1 MAIKNQ
7 VMSPLKGKLFALTVG
22 AVGVAV
28 ITLSAISVYLGIR
41 STGELK
47 DGVIDTFEA
56 QQQQTQ
62 QSLEGSYDAVKSS
75 TQEMERN
82 AAESLSGYLKT
93 HLDEELKVS
102 QETYRKS
109 VLESMDALVAML
121 SEVAVDPILSNKFA
135 TLVSYVKIANK
146 NPQVVYAI
154 YYDKDGRALTRY
166 LDRKNPKVKALLSQG
181 QGRTPMAKLLSASA
195 KDQDIREIKRDIQL
209 ENQRVGSITLGLSF
223 ERMRQ
228 DTEAAEGRFHALIAS
243 SRDEVGAVLRSE
255 SVRLLSKLQEVNQT
269 LLNETEAS
277 SAKAG
282 EAISET
288 SKGLVVTQTLVLM
301 IAGAIALGAISGFV
315 LVRILTPMN
324 TLTETMN
331 GIASG
336 EGDLTQRLPVKG
348 GTEIDRLASAFNGF
362 VDKIHGSI
370 VKAGNSTQKLTKAAE
385 QLKDIAEHSND
396 EMSQQHDEVQQ
407 VVAAIVAMSDS
418 VKGVVES
425 SERAASNARDADTE
439 ADNGQTV
446 VKQTVDAIAL
456 LAREVGSA
464 AEVINKLEEDSDAI
478 GSVLGVIRDIADQ
491 TNLLALNAA
500 IEAARAGE
508 QGRGFAV
515 VADEVRTLASRT
527 QQSTEEIQTIIEG
540 LQQRTATAVKVMGE
554 SVTSANNTME
564 QASKASLSLTNIVNS
579 VSVISEVNTHI
590 AAVSEQQSDAVSGI
604 DSSVTRIEALS
615 NEASAGSEETLRA
628 SRELARLSEELKGIV
643 LQFKV

>member
-1 MAIKNQ
+1 MATENQ

-22 AVGVAV
+22 AVGIAV

-41 STGELK
+41 SIDELK

-62 QSLEGSYDAVKSS
+62 QSLEGSYDAVESS

-82 AAESLSGYLKT
+82 ASESLSGYLET
-93 HLDEELKVS
+93 HLDKELKVS
-102 QETYRKS
+102 QETYRKN
-109 VLESMDALVAML
+109 VLESMDALVEML

-146 NPQVVYAI
+146 NPQVIYAI

-166 LDRKNPKVKALLSQG
+166 LDRQNPKVKALLSQG

-195 KDQDIREIKRDIQL
+195 QDQDIREIKKDIRL
-209 ENQRVGSITLGLSF
+209 ENNRVGSITLGLSF

-228 DTEAAEGRFHALIAS
+228 ETEAADGRFHALIAS
-243 SRDEVGAVLRSE
+243 SRDEVGTVMRSE
-255 SVRLLSKLQEVNQT
+255 SMHLLSKLQEVNQT

-282 EAISET
+282 EAISVT
-288 SKGLVVTQTLVLM
+288 SKDLVVTQTLVLM

-362 VDKIHGSI
+362 VDKIHDSI

-425 SERAASNARDADTE
+425 SERAASNARDADAE
-439 ADNGQTV
+439 AGNGQTV

-540 LQQRTATAVKVMGE
+540 LQKRTATAVKVMGE

-590 AAVSEQQSDAVSGI
+590 ASVSEQQSDAVSGI

>member
-1 MAIKNQ
+1 
-7 VMSPLKGKLFALTVG
+7 
-22 AVGVAV
+22 
-28 ITLSAISVYLGIR
+28 
-41 STGELK
+41 
-47 DGVIDTFEA
+47 
-56 QQQQTQ
+56 
-62 QSLEGSYDAVKSS
+62 
-75 TQEMERN
+75 
-82 AAESLSGYLKT
+82 
-93 HLDEELKVS
+93 
-102 QETYRKS
+102 
-109 VLESMDALVAML
+109 
-121 SEVAVDPILSNKFA
+121 
-135 TLVSYVKIANK
+135 NK
-146 NPQVVYAI
+146 NPQVIYAI
-154 YYDKDGRALTRY
+154 YYNKDGRALTRY
-166 LDRKNPKVKALLSQG
+166 LDRQNPKVKALLSQG

-195 KDQDIREIKRDIQL
+195 QDQDIREIKKDIRL
-209 ENQRVGSITLGLSF
+209 ENNRVGSITLGLSF

-228 DTEAAEGRFHALIAS
+228 ETEAADGRFHALIAS
-243 SRDEVGAVLRSE
+243 SRDEVGAVMRSE
-255 SVRLLSKLQEVNQT
+255 SMHLLSKLQEVNQT

-282 EAISET
+282 EAISVT
-288 SKGLVVTQTLVLM
+288 SKDLVVTQTLVLM

-540 LQQRTATAVKVMGE
+540 LQKRTATAVKVMGE

-590 AAVSEQQSDAVSGI
+590 ASVSEQQSDAVSGI

>member
-62 QSLEGSYDAVKSS
+62 QSLEGSYDAVESS

-154 YYDKDGRALTRY
+154 YYNKDGRALTRY

-195 KDQDIREIKRDIQL
+195 KDQDIREIKKDIQL

-590 AAVSEQQSDAVSGI
+590 ASVSEQQSDAVSGI

>member
-1 MAIKNQ
+1 MATENQ

-22 AVGVAV
+22 AVGIAV

-41 STGELK
+41 SIGELK

-62 QSLEGSYDAVKSS
+62 QSLEGSYDVVESS

-102 QETYRKS
+102 QETYRKN
-109 VLESMDALVAML
+109 VLESMDALVEML

-146 NPQVVYAI
+146 NPQVIYAI
-154 YYDKDGRALTRY
+154 YYNKDGRALTRY
-166 LDRKNPKVKALLSQG
+166 LDRQNPKVKALLSQG

-195 KDQDIREIKRDIQL
+195 KDQDIREIKKDIQL
-209 ENQRVGSITLGLSF
+209 ENNRVGSITLGLSF

-228 DTEAAEGRFHALIAS
+228 ETEAADGRFHALIAS

-255 SVRLLSKLQEVNQT
+255 SVHLLSKLQEVNQT

-282 EAISET
+282 EAISVT
-288 SKGLVVTQTLVLM
+288 SKDLVVTQTLVLM

-540 LQQRTATAVKVMGE
+540 LQKRTATAVKVMGE

-579 VSVISEVNTHI
+579 VSVIREVNTHI
-590 AAVSEQQSDAVSGI
+590 ASVSEQQSDAVSGI